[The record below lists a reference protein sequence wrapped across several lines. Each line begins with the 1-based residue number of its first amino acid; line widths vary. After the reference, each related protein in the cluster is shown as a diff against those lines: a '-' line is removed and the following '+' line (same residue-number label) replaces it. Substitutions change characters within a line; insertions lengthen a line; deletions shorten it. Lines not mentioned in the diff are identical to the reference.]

1 MLKLEEK
8 DYDLNFLFQF
18 SFDFQML
25 KEILLKLAKS
35 NKDLKSKMSK
45 LEKSNKE
52 KDERISNIEEK
63 LNIVYIPEDKNN
75 TSSDEVEVN
84 LDSKNDNNSN
94 EDEQEDLNNDNNNK
108 DNENKNDNEN
118 NNDNKRDT
126 KNKKEKNKK
135 KGEESDE
142 ETIPNKGFKR
152 QRSRTIKLSRKNFD
166 NLNTYIG
173 NQVSSQTIKS
183 LLKLIKENTEKISNL
198 ERRLNKKITNS
209 LNDLEKQLKDL
220 DNQNT
225 REHKL
230 INSKITDINHRL
242 FDYND
247 KMDGIIIKTAPLDTL
262 TVIKDSGNGTV
273 DGAKVMVQM
282 LEEKINKK
290 IEIIEKR
297 KKEGSGGDQNY
308 LSLKV
313 DDLLTLTDQLKRDID
328 TLKGNNKNLND
339 GNYNDSI
346 KELKDLIDKKNN
358 DLLII
363 IEELSKKL
371 KGGQFTGDKMD
382 DILNNIKSEKDINK
396 IKRENDSAYK
406 DAKESGEI
414 NEQLSDLRQR
424 IKDLNKKLNDID
436 NYFKNVLNNQGQD
449 IGVIKRKIEEI
460 ENKLE
465 KKITKDD
472 LKELYN
478 TTEEHSDELKY
489 LTDKIAELIEAVQK
503 LQDNNPSF
511 IKRLESLTHE
521 VLELKERDDKD
532 IQSKPID
539 LTKYIDENKLKE
551 ALKPYK
557 KNIDILMFEKDSLY
571 NQLKEL
577 QEDMKYFD
585 TKERV
590 NKLEEEINER
600 ISDFINKFTKKY
612 ADRIEISKLFKAFE
626 AQMKLLTESQKNKEA
641 ENWILAKQPLGCF
654 NCATCEANI
663 KNLSPTTDY
672 LPWNKYPQGERQY
685 HVGQGFSKLLQRIS
699 NDNAFRNFNNEKKEF
714 SSDIDLNSNLYNSM
728 SNIKGN
734 NFVFKINNRE
744 TMKEDFNENLL
755 KLNKNYKLPK
765 VLNNKR
771 KKNNHIYDNLPLTDE
786 DNDKDNNNRSYD
798 TSSSPKI
805 MKITKKKVNDLSR
818 QIITNSQQKTLNI
831 DSNSKMSST
840 VVKSSAK
847 LERVKSMP
855 VYENV

>member
-1 MLKLEEK
+1 MLKLEKK

-75 TSSDEVEVN
+75 ISSEEVEDN
-84 LDSKNDNNSN
+84 LDSNNDNNSN
-94 EDEQEDLNNDNNNK
+94 EDK
-108 DNENKNDNEN
+108 DNENK
-118 NNDNKRDT
+118 KDT

-142 ETIPNKGFKR
+142 EKMPSKGFKR
-152 QRSRTIKLSRKNFD
+152 QRSKTIKLSRKNFD
-166 NLNTYIG
+166 NINTYIT

-198 ERRLNKKITNS
+198 ERRLNKKITLS

-220 DNQNT
+220 DIQNT
-225 REHKL
+225 KEHKL

-247 KMDGIIIKTAPLDTL
+247 KMDGIIIKTAPLDNL
-262 TVIKDSGNGTV
+262 TIIKDSGNGTV

-290 IEIIEKR
+290 FEIIEKR

-308 LSLKV
+308 LNLKV

-328 TLKGNNKNLND
+328 ILKGNNNNLND

-346 KELKDLIDKKNN
+346 KELKDLIDKNNN

-371 KGGQFTGDKMD
+371 KEGHTGDKMD
-382 DILNNIKSEKDINK
+382 DTLNNIKSEKDKNNGDK
-396 IKRENDSAYK
+396 KDVKDSL
-406 DAKESGEI
+406 ETSI
-414 NEQLSDLRQR
+414 QLSDLRQR
-424 IKDLNKKLNDID
+424 VKDLNKKLNDID

-460 ENKLE
+460 ENILE

-472 LKELYN
+472 LKDVYN
-478 TTEEHSDELKY
+478 TIEEHSDELKY

-551 ALKPYK
+551 ALKPYN

-571 NQLKEL
+571 SQLKEL

-590 NKLEEEINER
+590 NKLEEETNER

-612 ADRIEISKLFKAFE
+612 LDRIEISKLFKAFE
-626 AQMKLLTESQKNKEA
+626 AQMKLLTENQKNKEA

-685 HVGQGFSKLLQRIS
+685 HVGQGFSKLLQRIG
-699 NDNAFRNFNNEKKEF
+699 NDSTFRNFNNEKKEF

-744 TMKEDFNENLL
+744 TMKEDFNENLF

-786 DNDKDNNNRSYD
+786 DNDKDNNRSYD

-805 MKITKKKVNDLSR
+805 LKITKKKINDLSR
-818 QIITNSQQKTLNI
+818 QIINNSQQKTLNI
-831 DSNSKMSST
+831 DSNSKMNST

-847 LERVKSMP
+847 LGRVKSMP